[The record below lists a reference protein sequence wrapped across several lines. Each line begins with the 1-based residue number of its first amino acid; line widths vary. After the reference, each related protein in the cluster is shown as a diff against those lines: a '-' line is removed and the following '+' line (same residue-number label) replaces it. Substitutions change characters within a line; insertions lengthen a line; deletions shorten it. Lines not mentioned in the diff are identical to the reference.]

1 MQPGDWAWERL
12 WLRWAGT
19 RWGLLVAW
27 VLGHRLP
34 LQASRW
40 GKTSSQGC
48 GHLPVCSPAQD
59 CALPWESCFGV
70 GTPALPGQKQTSE
83 VPRDVAGEDHQELQ
97 TQDTPHPPPGGQV
110 VPNEKVQP
118 CGLGER

>member
-1 MQPGDWAWERL
+1 M
-12 WLRWAGT
+12 

-34 LQASRW
+34 LPGQQMGEDQLTGVWA
-40 GKTSSQGC
+40 
-48 GHLPVCSPAQD
+48 PVCPPAQD